1 MRSLFFS
8 TRADRVA
15 LARQRYFEEGELPS
29 GVVSEAVFQSWARC
43 LRLKKNPG
51 GQPEFQAVTASRAQ
65 LALQKNRLLRDAWLA
80 EASELDAVLGATNC
94 GAMLTDPSG
103 IVIGTSC
110 ARRANEKITPVA
122 HRVGV
127 NFSEEAIGTS
137 APGIVARTGQ
147 QVCVQGAE
155 HYFESVNFMHC
166 AAAPIRDI
174 HGALAGVLDMS
185 SEGMAFN
192 FDATTVVGMYAASI
206 ENRLLIAQSDQHLIV
221 RFQMSPAMLDT
232 PMAGLMG
239 VNMAGQIVWRN
250 AAAARLLGTSPE
262 GERDQPCTVDEVL
275 QRSFSQLAS
284 TPGSGSS
291 LLRLPNGL
299 LVHVRCEL
307 QARDGHRQ
315 LFAIKPPVPAPL
327 PVEKIPA
334 TPWTPASEPEHSAA
348 PPAEFPAS
356 ELPAVNQPE
365 PASLR
370 DADVDLIA
378 KTLKECGGN
387 VSAAARKLRVS
398 RGLIYRRIQQSA

>member
-1 MRSLFFS
+1 MRSIFFS

-43 LRLKKNPG
+43 LRLKQNPG
-51 GQPEFQAVTASRAQ
+51 AQPEFQEVSPSRAQ
-65 LALQKNRLLRDAWLA
+65 LALYKNRLLRDAWLA

-103 IVIGTSC
+103 VVIGTTC
-110 ARRANEKITPVA
+110 AKRANEKITPVA
-122 HRVGV
+122 HRIGV

-174 HGALAGVLDMS
+174 YGTLAGVLDMS

-192 FDATTVVGMYAASI
+192 FDAATVVGIYAASI
-206 ENRLLIAQSDQHLIV
+206 ENRLLVAQSDEHLIV
-221 RFQMSPAMLDT
+221 RFQISLAMLDT
-232 PMAGLMG
+232 PMACLMG

-250 AAAARLLGTSPE
+250 AAASRLLGVSPE
-262 GERDQPCTVDEVL
+262 GERAEPCTVDEIL

-284 TPGSGSS
+284 TPSAGSS

-307 QARDGHRQ
+307 QARDGHHQLIAIRQ
-315 LFAIKPPVPAPL
+315 PVQQVSW
-327 PVEKIPA
+327 VEKPQDDPLLA
-334 TPWTPASEPEHSAA
+334 ASPPEHNTA
-348 PPAEFPAS
+348 
-356 ELPAVNQPE
+356 LPAMDASE

-378 KTLKECGGN
+378 RTLKECGGN

-398 RGLIYRRIQQSA
+398 RGLIYRRIQSE